1 MVSGSKVSLLLGSG
15 SAERVL
21 GLLCSVGPWCKLA
34 GQTGGFEG
42 TETATKSACPFRA
55 WSMSS
60 LIMHGLGCVADVS
73 YSGVCVLE
81 SIFLVCSKKIPALC
95 TLEVAWTVFPSAAEM
110 RHQDKEVS
118 VVPDFPFYLPYFFFL
133 ISPQR
138 DLAESLI
145 IDASIRQRQ
154 ASDCYEDGLGDSC
167 CIKGVYL
174 ATSCL
179 LFILTS
185 AWSRSWSYFCWLTTG
200 VSPIIPKQI
209 S

>member
-81 SIFLVCSKKIPALC
+81 SIFLVCSKRIPSLC
-95 TLEVAWTVFPSAAEM
+95 TLEVAWMVFPSAAEM

-133 ISPQR
+133 IRPQR

-145 IDASIRQRQ
+145 YWRLHQAETGQWLLWGWTRWLLLYQR
-154 ASDCYEDGLGDSC
+154 CLFGNKL
-167 CIKGVYL
+167 L
-174 ATSCL
+174 ALHPDICL
-179 LFILTS
+179 VQELELFLL
-185 AWSRSWSYFCWLTTG
+185 ADYRS
-200 VSPIIPKQI
+200 
-209 S
+209 